1 MLKLLNIN
9 ILVMFLLIILIILG
23 TLNMPIPSIVEDLFQ
38 NDIVRLLILSGIIYL
53 GKYKLESAI
62 LLGALFLLI
71 SEKIINK
78 EIEKYA
84 NI

>member
-9 ILVMFLLIILIILG
+9 VLVMFFLIILIILG
-23 TLNMPIPSIVEDLFQ
+23 TLNMPIPSIVENLFQ

-71 SEKIINK
+71 SEKLINK

>member
-9 ILVMFLLIILIILG
+9 VLVMFFLIILIILG
-23 TLNMPIPSIVEDLFQ
+23 TLNMPIPSIVENLFQ

-53 GKYKLESAI
+53 VKYKLESAI

-71 SEKIINK
+71 SEKLINK